1 MAHPNLDTIDRFC
14 EAYGR
19 HGLVAIRQVMAEEV
33 TWSFPGSH
41 PASGTQAG
49 IDAVIAF
56 FNTMGGIMGE
66 SNVEAVKRV
75 TGANDGY
82 VVECQHI
89 RTHRKDG
96 FEVDHPWCVLWHI
109 ADGKIVEGRHC
120 ARNPQT
126 VDEFFSRRLS

>member
-1 MAHPNLDTIDRFC
+1 MAHPNLDTIDRFF

-19 HGLVAIRQVMAEEV
+19 HDLVAIRLVMAEEV

-56 FNTMGGIMGE
+56 FDTMGGIMGE

-75 TGANDGY
+75 TDANDGY

-89 RTHRKDG
+89 RTHRKDAEIWITFG
-96 FEVDHPWCVLWHI
+96 VCSGASPMERSWKGGTVPVTHKRLTNSS
-109 ADGKIVEGRHC
+109 AD
-120 ARNPQT
+120 
-126 VDEFFSRRLS
+126 D